1 MMMLHNTILGLP
13 LSTLMIVGGLFL
25 MSALSP
31 TVLAIYLKRKGGWK
45 DE

>member
-1 MMMLHNTILGLP
+1 MIYTTTILGLP
-13 LSTLMIVGGLFL
+13 IVTLLIVGGLFML
-25 MSALSP
+25 SALSP